1 VINLSSF
8 IKFHAQS
15 TPDRTAIIYQGEEVS
30 YAALFDRVERLAGF
44 MQERGIGVGSVVAV
58 LMKNSC
64 AFLEIAF
71 AASHLG
77 AVLLPINY
85 RLSADEVD
93 YICDNSGTELL
104 FVDLEFEGNSPL
116 SSAVVVTQKMQ
127 YDTSELSHNC
137 LPAAMHPVQ
146 PKDLFRLMYTSGTT
160 DRPKGVMHS
169 YENFHWKCTDHTIV
183 LGLSKDS
190 RLLATG
196 PLYHVGAF
204 DLPGLTVLWLGGLM
218 VIQREF
224 EAQKSLSLIEKY
236 QINSTWLAPVMTS
249 AILSC
254 EQRGNYNLDS
264 LRWVIGGGEKTPEQ
278 RIIDFSGLFTNARY
292 IDAYGLTESC
302 SGDTFMQPG
311 REIEKIGSVGTPTPH
326 VDVEIRGDN
335 GAGMPIGKAGEICL
349 RGPKIFKQYWRD
361 PDKTAASFYG
371 NWFRT
376 GDVGYLDDE
385 GFLYISDRKKDLII
399 SGGENIASSE
409 VERVIRLFPDVED
422 VAVVAKPDKKWGE
435 VPVAIIVSESG
446 GQLNEEELIL
456 HCREKLAAF
465 KVPKE
470 VHQRPLLPRNPS
482 GKVMKQELRN
492 EFIG

>member
-1 VINLSSF
+1 
-8 IKFHAQS
+8 
-15 TPDRTAIIYQGEEVS
+15 
-30 YAALFDRVERLAGF
+30 
-44 MQERGIGVGSVVAV
+44 
-58 LMKNSC
+58 
-64 AFLEIAF
+64 
-71 AASHLG
+71 
-77 AVLLPINY
+77 
-85 RLSADEVD
+85 
-93 YICDNSGTELL
+93 
-104 FVDLEFEGNSPL
+104 
-116 SSAVVVTQKMQ
+116 
-127 YDTSELSHNC
+127 
-137 LPAAMHPVQ
+137 
-146 PKDLFRLMYTSGTT
+146 
-160 DRPKGVMHS
+160 
-169 YENFHWKCTDHTIV
+169 
-183 LGLSKDS
+183 
-190 RLLATG
+190 
-196 PLYHVGAF
+196 
-204 DLPGLTVLWLGGLM
+204 
-218 VIQREF
+218 
-224 EAQKSLSLIEKY
+224 
-236 QINSTWLAPVMTS
+236 
-249 AILSC
+249 
-254 EQRGNYNLDS
+254 
-264 LRWVIGGGEKTPEQ
+264 
-278 RIIDFSGLFTNARY
+278 
-292 IDAYGLTESC
+292 
-302 SGDTFMQPG
+302 MQPG

-376 GDVGYLDDE
+376 GVVGYLYDE